1 MKRQLSILFSLLIG
15 IALAS
20 CNRDKD
26 EAPTPVVPPDEQHAW
41 TVCRT
46 DGFDG
51 ETRDLAYMAGYES
64 ITVSIA
70 GRTGETRT
78 VVVASDSQWLS
89 VSSDTLAVDSIVAL
103 ATLTNNTGR
112 RRNATLIF
120 ADADNPS
127 LSASLTL
134 TQLSAS
140 DLSNNGAD
148 ARQDLY
154 IGYGY
159 DIYKAL
165 ESPMSVKTIAPIID
179 LDFLRT
185 QNDAARYDVI
195 QDCRLARTEV
205 RYVASNTLQAH
216 SEKLTTM
223 QTGNST
229 DRIAGCRENCITAN
243 AILNQENSG
252 KIEQQYIG
260 HGMLE
265 KTVASRV
272 IDRAAILDLQR
283 QRNVPF
289 TDEYLNR
296 LWRIRDKSGS
306 ERSAL
311 IEQTLLDFGT
321 HLIIQ
326 ADLGGRIDYTF
337 TMQKAASFYAP
348 QEMEEEIN
356 YTLGR
361 ITSQERQS
369 AGKPISSSKSTTGA
383 ITIHGGSQA
392 TRQKIEDDIRGLSP
406 TGQIDPDQI
415 IDWLASINYSDNPAA
430 DPNLDVIRFELIP
443 IWDLVWDELRND
455 FRNVTMR
462 LVQRSDCAL
471 PNTMLGT
478 DIYEISTKK
487 ERALFDFQD
496 EDENSTLCRILY
508 YEGEPV
514 LQVCSEYVPKIRTDK
529 RVVVAYPIY
538 KQHIRLNQGIFI
550 GDGIHPPSYVGFSG
564 SECYVSAIEDTEP
577 GDILQTFWYV
587 NGSLLPKNPTGVSGL
602 KGKKKQIMDDYLTL
616 YTDNVDGAQYHQHP
630 IVKVGTKFWTRN
642 DIHHRMMFAEYE
654 NSTSILDQM
663 TDGMLYTMFQFVT
676 NYEFN
681 KHNGWT
687 WGYTPN
693 TYYPD
698 SPNMKWYLPT
708 ESDVKGLYRYLGFNP
723 KALFKG
729 EVSGWDAEFNGYYG
743 AYDLKNK
750 NKYFADKEADIR
762 YKGTLN
768 VICSKNSEDDEDAC
782 LMVLDNNYAMQL
794 IDDKTFKTTSYRYFW
809 RNNFYPVRPVRG
821 YMYEYPLLSVINEHV
836 RK

>member
-1 MKRQLSILFSLLIG
+1 MFSLLIG
-15 IALAS
+15 IALSS
-20 CNRDKD
+20 CHRDKD
-26 EAPTPVVPPDEQHAW
+26 EAPTPVPPDEQHTW

-64 ITVSIA
+64 ISVSIA

-78 VVVASDSQWLS
+78 VVVASDAQWLS
-89 VSSDTLAVDSIVAL
+89 VSSDTLAADSIVAL

-112 RRNATLIF
+112 RREATLIF

-134 TQLSAS
+134 TQLSTS

-154 IGYGY
+154 VGYGY

-165 ESPMSVKTIAPIID
+165 ESPMSVRTIAPIID
-179 LDFLRT
+179 LDFLRS

-216 SEKLTTM
+216 SENLTTM
-223 QTGNST
+223 QTGNTT

-243 AILNQENSG
+243 AVFNQEGNGS
-252 KIEQQYIG
+252 IDQQYIG
-260 HGMLE
+260 HGMFE

-326 ADLGGRIDYTF
+326 TDLGGRIDYTF
-337 TMQKAASFYAP
+337 TMKKADTFNAP
-348 QEMEEEIN
+348 LDLEEEVN

-361 ITSQERQS
+361 ISSQERQS
-369 AGKPISSSKSTTGA
+369 AGKPVTSSKSTTGA

-406 TGQIDPDQI
+406 TGQIDPAHI
-415 IDWLASINYSDNPAA
+415 VDWLASINYSDNVGA

-443 IWDLVWDELRND
+443 VWDLVWEELKID
-455 FRNVTMR
+455 FRNVTLQ

-471 PNTMLGT
+471 PNSILGT

-487 ERALFDFQD
+487 DRALFDFQD
-496 EDENSTLCRILY
+496 ADSTTSLCRLLY
-508 YEGEPV
+508 FENEPI
-514 LQVCSEYVPKIRTDK
+514 LQVCCEYIPKIRTDE

-550 GDGIHPPSYVGFSG
+550 GDGIHTPAYVGFSG
-564 SECYVSAIEDTEP
+564 SDHYVSPIDNAAP
-577 GDILQTFWYV
+577 GDQVQSLWYV
-587 NGSLLPKNPTGVSGL
+587 NGSLLPKAPTGTQGL
-602 KGKKKQIMDDYLTL
+602 RGKKKQIKDDYLTL
-616 YTDNVDGAQYHQHP
+616 YSDEEGGVAYHQHP
-630 IVKVGTKFWTRN
+630 IVKVGDKFWTRH
-642 DIHHRMMFAEYE
+642 DIRHRMMFAEQE
-654 NSTSILDQM
+654 NSTSILDRM
-663 TDGMLYTMFQFVT
+663 INGTLYTMFQFVT

-681 KHNGWT
+681 KRNEWT
-687 WGYTPN
+687 WGYDPN
-693 TYYPD
+693 TNFPGN
-698 SPNMKWYLPT
+698 PNMKWYLPT
-708 ESDVKGLYRYLGFNP
+708 ESDVRGLYGFLGFNP

-743 AYDLKNK
+743 ANDLLNQNK
-750 NKYFADKEADIR
+750 FFPGKEADIR
-762 YKGTLN
+762 YKGELN
-768 VICSKNSEDDEDAC
+768 IICSKNSEDIDDAC
-782 LMVLDNNYAMQL
+782 LMVLDNNYSMQL
-794 IDDKTFKTTSYRYFW
+794 MNDKSFRTSYRYYW
-809 RNNFYPVRPVRG
+809 RDNYYPVRPVRG
-821 YMYEYPLLSVINEHV
+821 YMYQYPLLSVINEHV